1 MHAAESAKAAL
12 HYTPNQSVIDKYE
25 QRQGEIK
32 VARGKVE
39 AKEKKLAKIM
49 TDIETIRGPWYTKVI
64 DLIAKIS
71 EGFSISFEKI
81 GCAGE
86 VKLGE
91 HEDYDKW
98 CIEIL
103 VKFRYGIVVDLYD
116 TIVGSERTHGL
127 IDSYYLSSY
136 VHRDAEK
143 LQKLTGQ
150 RQSGG
155 VRTFVR
161 HCV

>member
-1 MHAAESAKAAL
+1 MLAGESAKAAL

-39 AKEKKLAKIM
+39 AKEKKLAKIL
-49 TDIETIRGPWYTKVI
+49 TDINTIRGPWYTKVT
-64 DLIAKIS
+64 DLVAKIS
-71 EGFSISFEKI
+71 EGFSKSFEKI

-103 VKFRYGIVVDLYD
+103 VKFRYDIVPILRCLYD
-116 TIVGSERTHGL
+116 TIVGLERTHGL
-127 IDSYYLSSY
+127 IDPCYLL
-136 VHRDAEK
+136 
-143 LQKLTGQ
+143 LQCYPTNTEMQK
-150 RQSGG
+150 S
-155 VRTFVR
+155 
-161 HCV
+161 CKS

>member
-1 MHAAESAKAAL
+1 MLAGETAKAAL

-32 VARGKVE
+32 VAREKVE
-39 AKEKKLAKIM
+39 AKERKMAKLAA
-49 TDIETIRGPWYTKVI
+49 DIENIRAPWFVKVTE
-64 DLIAKIS
+64 LVSKIS
-71 EGFSISFEKI
+71 DGFSKSFEKI

-103 VKFRYGIVVDLYD
+103 VKFRYGLAHI
-116 TIVGSERTHGL
+116 T
-127 IDSYYLSSY
+127 
-136 VHRDAEK
+136 A
-143 LQKLTGQ
+143 Q
-150 RQSGG
+150 RAQ
-155 VRTFVR
+155 
-161 HCV
+161 CC